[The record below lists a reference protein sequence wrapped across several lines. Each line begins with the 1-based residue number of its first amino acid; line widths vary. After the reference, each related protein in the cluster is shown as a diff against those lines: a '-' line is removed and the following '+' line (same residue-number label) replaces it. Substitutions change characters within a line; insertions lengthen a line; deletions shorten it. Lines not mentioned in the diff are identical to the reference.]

1 MQYSTAQ
8 FRKGL
13 KIELDREPF
22 TIVDFQHVKPGKGGA
37 FVRTRMKSLITGNVL
52 EKTFRSGEKVD
63 VPNLEERKM
72 SFLYQDDSGYW
83 FMDTQTFEQMN
94 LSEDHIEDAIG
105 FLKENVEVGIL
116 FHNGAPI
123 GIDLPMFLELAV
135 AETDPGIRGNTA
147 SGGSKPAK
155 LETGVT
161 VQVPLFISEGD
172 VIKVDTRT
180 KAYIERVS

>member
-13 KIELDREPF
+13 KIEIDGEPF

-37 FVRTRMKSLITGNVL
+37 FVRTKMKSLISGNVL
-52 EKTFRSGEKVD
+52 DKTFRSGEKVD

-72 SFLYQDDSGYW
+72 SYLYQDDSGYW
-83 FMDTQTFEQMN
+83 FMDTETFEQMS
-94 LSEDHIEDAIG
+94 LSEDHLEDAIG
-105 FLKENVEVGIL
+105 FLKENVEVDIL
-116 FHNGAPI
+116 FHNNVPI
-123 GIDLPMFLELAV
+123 GVELPMFLELAV
-135 AETDPGIRGNTA
+135 AETDPGLRGNTA

-161 VQVPLFISEGD
+161 VQVPLFINEGD

-180 KAYIERVS
+180 RAYIERVS

>member
-13 KIELDREPF
+13 KIELDGEPF

>member
-13 KIELDREPF
+13 KIEIDGKPF

-37 FVRTRMKSLITGNVL
+37 FVRTKMKSLISGNVL
-52 EKTFRSGEKVD
+52 DKTFRSGEKVD

-83 FMDTQTFEQMN
+83 FMDTETYEQMN
-94 LSEDHIEDAIG
+94 LTEDHVEDAIG
-105 FLKENVEVGIL
+105 FLKENVEVNIL
-116 FHNGAPI
+116 FHNGSPI
-123 GIDLPMFLELAV
+123 GIELPMFMELAV
-135 AETDPGIRGNTA
+135 VQTDPGVRGNTA

-155 LETGVT
+155 LETGIT
-161 VQVPLFISEGD
+161 VQVPLFINEGD
-172 VIKVDTRT
+172 VLKIDTRT

>member
-1 MQYSTAQ
+1 
-8 FRKGL
+8 
-13 KIELDREPF
+13 
-22 TIVDFQHVKPGKGGA
+22 
-37 FVRTRMKSLITGNVL
+37 
-52 EKTFRSGEKVD
+52 
-63 VPNLEERKM
+63 
-72 SFLYQDDSGYW
+72 
-83 FMDTQTFEQMN
+83 
-94 LSEDHIEDAIG
+94 
-105 FLKENVEVGIL
+105 VGIL